1 MTLQVT
7 QDLEYGLICIVTE
20 SEKDKVGQMYYFDS
34 IQASIL
40 KISEHDQERLKVGVS
55 FILEGISGFLPRINN
70 ARFVEIK
77 ADIHEDAS

>member
-40 KISEHDQERLKVGVS
+40 KISEHDQGPAHLTERNHPSSLSRHKHHLVG
-55 FILEGISGFLPRINN
+55 
-70 ARFVEIK
+70 
-77 ADIHEDAS
+77 